1 MGITLIKAPI
11 ATGTT
16 QKGMALAPE
25 RYEGAVAATVL
36 RARGHDVRTVRV
48 EPGPDREDLEAVV
61 HGNIGLA
68 SEVRRASDA
77 GDFPLVLG
85 GACNVCLGSMAGLG
99 TERLGVVWLD
109 AHGDF
114 NTPETSPSGYF
125 DGMPL
130 AVLTGRGH
138 RELRGRIGGE
148 IVSEGHVLHI
158 GARDLDPEEGENLHR
173 SEILVV
179 PSAAMRE
186 TGIAASLRPA
196 LEQLAARVDGIYLH
210 LDIDVLDPTFA
221 PAVNFPTP
229 DGLHLDALEET
240 LRLVSGTLPLRAA
253 SLTAYDPTRDV
264 DGTTLRTAMQA
275 MQMIAAGAALPRPV

>member
-25 RYEGAVAATVL
+25 RYEGAGAATVL

-48 EPGPDREDLEAVV
+48 EPGSEREDLEAVV

-68 SEVRRASDA
+68 SEVRRTADV

-99 TERLGVVWLD
+99 AKRLGVVWLD

-138 RELRGRIGGE
+138 RGLRGRIGGE
-148 IVSEGHVLHI
+148 IVPEGHVLHI

-179 PSAAMRE
+179 PAAAMRE

-196 LEQLAARVDGIYLH
+196 LEQLAAQVDGVYLH
-210 LDIDVLDPTFA
+210 LDIDVLDPAFA

-229 DGLHLDALEET
+229 DGLTLDALEET

-264 DGTTLRTAMQA
+264 DGTTLHTGLQA
-275 MQMIAAGAALPRPV
+275 MQLIAAGAALPRPV

>member
-1 MGITLIKAPI
+1 MGITLIEAPI

-25 RYEGAVAATVL
+25 RYEQAGAATAL
-36 RARGHDVRTVRV
+36 RAQGHEVWTVRV
-48 EPGPDREDLEAVV
+48 EPGPDHEDLEAVV

-68 SEVRRASDA
+68 AEVRRAADA
-77 GDFPLVLG
+77 GEFPLVLG

-99 TERLGVVWLD
+99 TGRIGVVWLD

-138 RELRGRIGGE
+138 KELRGRIGGE
-148 IVSEGHVLHI
+148 TVPDGNVLHI
-158 GARDLDPEEGENLHR
+158 GARDLDPEEGRNLHR

-179 PSAAMRE
+179 PAAAMRE
-186 TGIAASLRPA
+186 TGNAAILRPA
-196 LEQLAARVDGIYLH
+196 LEQLAARVDGVYLH
-210 LDIDVLDPTFA
+210 LDIDVLDPAFA

-229 DGLHLDALEET
+229 DGLQLDALEDT
-240 LRLVSGTLPLRAA
+240 LRLVSETLPLQAA

-275 MQMIAAGAALPRPV
+275 MQMIAAGAARSQPV

>member
-1 MGITLIKAPI
+1 MGITLIEAPI

-25 RYEGAVAATVL
+25 RYEQAGAATAL
-36 RARGHDVRTVRV
+36 RAHGHEVRTVRV

-68 SEVRRASDA
+68 AEVRRAADDA
-77 GDFPLVLG
+77 DFPLVLG
-85 GACNVCLGSMAGLG
+85 GACNICLGSMAGLG
-99 TERLGVVWLD
+99 AEQIGVVWLD

-114 NTPETSPSGYF
+114 NTPETSSSGYF

-138 RELRGRIGGE
+138 KELRGRIGGE
-148 IVSEGHVLHI
+148 IVPDGHVLHI
-158 GARDLDPEEGENLHR
+158 GARDLDPEEGQNLHD

-179 PSAAMRE
+179 PAAAMRE
-186 TGIAASLRPA
+186 TSISASLGPA
-196 LEQLAARVDGIYLH
+196 LEQLASRVDGVYLH
-210 LDIDVLDPTFA
+210 LDIDVLDPAFA

-229 DGLHLDALEET
+229 DGLPLDALEET
-240 LRLVSGTLPLRAA
+240 LRLVSETLPLRAA

-275 MQMIAAGAALPRPV
+275 MQKIAAGAARSRPV

>member
-1 MGITLIKAPI
+1 M

-25 RYEGAVAATVL
+25 RYEQAGAAMAL

-68 SEVRRASDA
+68 EEVGRAADA
-77 GDFPLVLG
+77 GEFPLVLG
-85 GACNVCLGSMAGLG
+85 GACNVCLGSMAALD
-99 TERLGVVWLD
+99 TERIGVVWLD

-138 RELRGRIGGE
+138 KALRGRIGGE
-148 IVSEGHVLHI
+148 VVPDGHVLHI

-179 PSAAMRE
+179 PAATMRE
-186 TGIAASLRPA
+186 TGILASLRPA
-196 LEQLAARVDGIYLH
+196 LEQLAARVDGVCLH
-210 LDIDVLDPTFA
+210 LDIDVLDPAFA

-229 DGLHLDALEET
+229 DGLHMDALEET
-240 LRLVSGTLPLRAA
+240 LRIVLETLPLRAA

-275 MQMIAAGAALPRPV
+275 IQMIAAGAARPRPL